1 LNGAGGGKEENNWF
15 HRTEGYDVAAIPSTK
30 RPTNQRRGLPGE
42 DRRKTGWSRRTI
54 EATTRDS
61 SGQIHKRTEVVWMN
75 KHFQKAQKT
84 NQIAIALTKKESK
97 QKN

>member
-1 LNGAGGGKEENNWF
+1 MTLRQSRQRSGQRINGAAAPGKN
-15 HRTEGYDVAAIPSTK
+15 
-30 RPTNQRRGLPGE
+30 
-42 DRRKTGWSRRTI
+42 RRKTGWSRRTI

>member
-1 LNGAGGGKEENNWF
+1 MSGRNL
-15 HRTEGYDVAAIPSTK
+15 TEIFLQA
-30 RPTNQRRGLPGE
+30 
-42 DRRKTGWSRRTI
+42 GWSRRTI

-84 NQIAIALTKKESK
+84 NQIAILLQKKRQSR
-97 QKN
+97 KN